1 MFWPSDGSEFQSHR
15 KLCSPWCWGRQRP
28 RWCSWRMKIWES
40 GRGLGYGG
48 GQRNTGGLWMAL
60 KGKRRIPKWPGGTE
74 EFFEMCWEEGV
85 RDDAG
90 GALELMVDF
99 FFFFLEDRRGEN
111 YSHWCGKWQGKYRS
125 TKAECG
131 VRTGRWQL
139 MLQRWKCADWEMLQ
153 IRTGMTKMIP
163 KHPFQSSFELL

>member
-48 GQRNTGGLWMAL
+48 GQRNTGGGLWMAL

-99 FFFFLEDRRGEN
+99 FFFFWKTAEERIIVIDVGSDKASTGVQKQNVRWERGDG
-111 YSHWCGKWQGKYRS
+111 SWCFKGGNVLTERCYR
-125 TKAECG
+125 
-131 VRTGRWQL
+131 
-139 MLQRWKCADWEMLQ
+139 
-153 IRTGMTKMIP
+153 
-163 KHPFQSSFELL
+163 